1 MEIFKAIKCY
11 AKKVIM
17 GSSIITAALVF
28 TGCCDKQI
36 PLEPTIKIVYVD
48 KPVPCHVPDIS
59 CDFEGPFFVP
69 TQKLF
74 DCVILQKH
82 AIAACNLDNN
92 NTK

>member
-1 MEIFKAIKCY
+1 MGIFKAIKY
-11 AKKVIM
+11 YTKKIII
-17 GSSIITAALVF
+17 GISITTAALVF
-28 TGCCDKQI
+28 TGCYDKQI
-36 PLEPTIKIVYVD
+36 PIEPAIKIVYVD
-48 KPVPCHVPDIS
+48 KPVPCRVPDIS

-69 TQKLF
+69 TKKLF